1 MKIELNEN
9 KILFNNGTSS
19 KEIHPFWLRER
30 VNNEEYL
37 DKKTQQRKFDPTS
50 LETNISIKQAK
61 INNDLLEI
69 VFNDGVNSKL
79 EIEKLLKSFQEMI
92 F

>member
-1 MKIELNEN
+1 MLSIMKIELNEN

-37 DKKTQQRKFDPTS
+37 DKKTQQRKTWIRPDKTPCD
-50 LETNISIKQAK
+50 
-61 INNDLLEI
+61 NDRRRIRLDKVLAREGSHS
-69 VFNDGVNSKL
+69 VTWPMAWS
-79 EIEKLLKSFQEMI
+79 
-92 F
+92 